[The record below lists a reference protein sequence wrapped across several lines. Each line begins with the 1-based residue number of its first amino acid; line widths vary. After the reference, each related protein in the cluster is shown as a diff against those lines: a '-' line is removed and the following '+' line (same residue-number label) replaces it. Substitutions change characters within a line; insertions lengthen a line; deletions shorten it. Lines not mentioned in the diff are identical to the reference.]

1 LTAVPGDNAIDGNTP
16 TAADMD
22 TALQKLSNTYLY
34 PLSLVMDGGHNTTY
48 SASIISFCESRGDCI
63 GILSSSTTDENLSTS
78 SAAATA
84 VTTHSFNSP
93 YAAMFSPHIVRSV
106 QNGRDLIVPPD
117 GVVAANISKW
127 FIGTNKWKAKAGLL
141 RGAIN
146 ETGLNVYYDSTD
158 TNTLVDGRV
167 NPIIFVQGQGLMI
180 WGNKTL
186 QTRNT
191 IQSRLHA
198 MLLITDLTPRV
209 KSTLQ
214 QYLFDLNNE
223 STRLE
228 VVSVIEAIF
237 RSYVAE
243 GGLYD
248 YKVVADAS
256 NNTSADLLAGRMNI
270 GGYIAIQKDITEINF
285 ELILSKVDS
294 SFQLII

>member
-1 LTAVPGDNAIDGNTP
+1 
-16 TAADMD
+16 
-22 TALQKLSNTYLY
+22 
-34 PLSLVMDGGHNTTY
+34 MDGGHNSTY
-48 SASIISFCESRGDCI
+48 SASIITFCEARGDCI
-63 GILSSSTTDENLSTS
+63 GILSSSTTDESQTT
-78 SAAATA
+78 SAAVATA
-84 VTTHSFNSP
+84 VTAHGLNSP

-106 QNGRDLIVPPD
+106 QNGKDLVVPPD

-127 FIGTNKWKAKAGLL
+127 FVGTNKWKAKAGLL

-146 ETGLNVYYDSTD
+146 ETGLNVYYDTTD
-158 TNTLVDGRV
+158 TSTLVDGRV
-167 NPIIFVQGQGLMI
+167 NPIIFVQGQGLMV

-209 KSTLQ
+209 KSTLR
-214 QYLFDLNNE
+214 QYLFGLNNE

-228 VVSVIEAIF
+228 VVTALEAVF
-237 RSYVAE
+237 RGYVAE

-248 YKVVADAS
+248 YKVVADTS
-256 NNTSADLLAGRMNI
+256 NNTSADFLAGRMNI
-270 GGYIAIQKDITEINF
+270 SGFIAIQKDVTEINF

-294 SFQLII
+294 SFQLIL